1 MDWQGQKLSENLMQ
15 AMLAIFAFI
24 AFVTGYMMSSF
35 QNMLIIYAAGVLLT
49 MLITVPNWPFFN
61 RHQLNW
67 LDPSLAELNPK
78 PDIQTSNTK
87 KRTAKG
93 YQK

>member
-1 MDWQGQKLSENLMQ
+1 MDWQGQNLSENLMQ
-15 AMLAIFAFI
+15 GMLAMFAII
-24 AFVTGYMMSSF
+24 AFFTGYVMSSF

-67 LDPSLAELNPK
+67 LDPSVAELSPK
-78 PDIQTSNTK
+78 PDIQPSNTK

-93 YQK
+93 HRK